1 MTRLKD
7 AIARQLAELETERRA
22 AEMHQGTCRWCLPDA
37 PCPMGQ
43 AVLDNLHAHGLNL
56 EMLAE
61 GISL

>member
-1 MTRLKD
+1 MNPIRD
-7 AIARQLAELETERRA
+7 AIARQLAELRTEQRA
-22 AEMHQGTCRWCLPDA
+22 AETHQGTCRWCLPDD

-61 GISL
+61 GIYL